1 MKNSVFLLLTTSVFL
16 TLLAA
21 TFFLLPKPQPAQA
34 GTLPAPALQPSA
46 HILEEPIQPIPEEVD
61 LDAAKVTLGGQ
72 LFQDKRLSHDDT
84 LSCAGC
90 HALGKGGTDQLA
102 HSVGV
107 GGVIGVVN
115 APTVFN
121 SGLNYRQFWN
131 GRADTLEDQ
140 VNGPT
145 HNPEEMRSDWDEIM
159 GKLRRDVKYRAAF
172 AALYPDGIHP
182 RNVRDAISTYER
194 SLITPDSRFDR
205 YLRGDRAAL
214 SVSEKRGYLL
224 FKQDGCVSCHQGA
237 NIGGNMFQKFGVM
250 GDYFAARGHET
261 DADSGRYA
269 VTGRVSDKHVFRV
282 PSLRNVALTAP
293 YFHDGSATTL
303 PQAVE
308 VMAIYQLGRP
318 LEPNELV
325 QIVEFLNSTTGTQ
338 PGRPGRPGSSEQPGG
353 PK

>member
-1 MKNSVFLLLTTSVFL
+1 MKRPIFLLLTTSAFL
-16 TLLAA
+16 ILLAA
-21 TFFLLPKPQPAQA
+21 TFFLLPKPKPAQA
-34 GTLPAPALQPSA
+34 WTPLSADLQPSA
-46 HILEEPIQPIPEEVD
+46 HILEEPIQPIPERVE
-61 LDAAKVTLGGQ
+61 LDAAKVALGAQ

-90 HALGKGGTDQLA
+90 HALGKGGTDQLT
-102 HSVGV
+102 HSVGI
-107 GGVIGVVN
+107 GGALGGVN
-115 APTVFN
+115 APTVLN

-131 GRADTLEDQ
+131 GRANTLEDQ

-145 HNPEEMRSDWDEIM
+145 HNPKEMGSDWDEIM
-159 GKLRRDVKYRAAF
+159 GKLRRDSKYRAAF
-172 AALYPDGIHP
+172 AALYPDGLHP
-182 RNVRDAISTYER
+182 RNVRDAIATYER
-194 SLITPDSRFDR
+194 SLLTPDSRFDR

-214 SVSEKRGYLL
+214 SADEKQGYLL

-261 DADSGRYA
+261 DADLGRYA
-269 VTGRVSDKHVFRV
+269 VTGRESDKHVFRV

-308 VMAIYQLGRP
+308 VMAMYQLGHP
-318 LEPNELV
+318 LEPKELV
-325 QIVEFLNSTTGTQ
+325 QIVGFLNSTTGKQ
-338 PGRPGRPGSSEQPGG
+338 PDSPKQPEN